1 MVCGELKIRL
11 GVCTDPQGGKKNN
24 NTEEKKKGKKKK
36 KRKRTNSI
44 ADSPTVVEAT
54 DKVVAIE
61 EVSAAKLVSEAEDAG
76 PLEVL

>member
-11 GVCTDPQGGKKNN
+11 GVCTDPQGGKQKKK
-24 NTEEKKKGKKKK
+24 EGRKKKG
-36 KRKRTNSI
+36 KRTNSI

>member
-1 MVCGELKIRL
+1 MHRPPRRE
-11 GVCTDPQGGKKNN
+11 KNN
-24 NTEEKKKGKKKK
+24 NTEEKKKGKKK